1 MDIQRWETMLRQ
13 TADDANL
20 SGGERAALREHLKE
34 AALNE
39 QARGVLRHKAFE
51 IALDRSYAHPPQAVL
66 AWLED
71 VNKLLLPPTG
81 NAGEHFTEAFF
92 SPGEACVA
100 RIINALHGA
109 RNSADICVFT
119 ITDDRITSAI
129 IAAHK
134 RGIEVRVM
142 TDNEKAF
149 DEGSDVRQLARAGI
163 EVRVDTS
170 TNHMHHKFA
179 VFDRGLLLTGSYNW
193 TLSASRHN
201 QENMISS
208 NDAKLLRAFSQEF
221 ERLWKQFA
229 HSPLQG

>member
-1 MDIQRWETMLRQ
+1 MDIQKWEAMLRQ

-20 SGGERAALREHLKE
+20 SGGERAALREHLRE
-34 AALNE
+34 ASLNE

-51 IALDRSYAHPPQAVL
+51 IALERSYAHAPQAVL

-71 VNKLLLPPTG
+71 VNKLLLPPTS

-100 RIINALHGA
+100 RIINALNA
-109 RNSADICVFT
+109 CRNAADICVFT
-119 ITDDRITSAI
+119 ITDDRITTNI
-129 IAAHK
+129 LAAHR
-134 RGIEVRVM
+134 RGINVRVM

-149 DEGSDVRQLARAGI
+149 DEGSDVRQLARAGV

-170 TNHMHHKFA
+170 PNHMHHKFA
-179 VFDRGLLLTGSYNW
+179 IFDKGLLLTGSYNW
-193 TLSASRHN
+193 TLSASRNN

-208 NDAKLLRAFSQEF
+208 NDAKLLRAFAQEF

-229 HSPLQG
+229 QSALAT

>member
-1 MDIQRWETMLRQ
+1 MNIQEWENALRQ
-13 TADDANL
+13 TADDASL
-20 SGGERAALREHLKE
+20 SNGERIALREHLKE

-51 IALDRSYAHPPQAVL
+51 IALERIYAHPPQAVL

-81 NAGEHFTEAFF
+81 NACEHFTEAFF

-100 RIINALHGA
+100 RIIDALHGA

-129 IAAHK
+129 LGAHR
-134 RGIEVRVM
+134 RGIHVRVM

-149 DEGSDVRQLARAGI
+149 DEGSDVRQIARAGI

-170 TNHMHHKFA
+170 SNHMHHKFA
-179 VFDRGLLLTGSYNW
+179 IFDMSVLLTGSYNW
-193 TLSASRHN
+193 TLSASRNN
-201 QENMISS
+201 QENIIAS
-208 NDAKLLRAFSQEF
+208 NDAKLLRVFAQEF
-221 ERLWKQFA
+221 DRLWKQFA
-229 HSPLQG
+229 HSPLEG

>member
-1 MDIQRWETMLRQ
+1 MLRQ
-13 TADDANL
+13 TADDARL

-34 AALNE
+34 AALND
-39 QARGVLRHKAFE
+39 QARGVLRSKAFE
-51 IALDRSYAHPPQAVL
+51 IALEHSYAQPPQAVL
-66 AWLED
+66 AWLES

-81 NAGEHFTEAFF
+81 NEDEHFTEAFF

-142 TDNEKAF
+142 TDNEKAI

-179 VFDRGLLLTGSYNW
+179 IFDRGLLLTGSYNW

-201 QENMISS
+201 QENMIAS
-208 NDAKLLRAFSQEF
+208 NDAKLLRAYMGEF

-229 HSPLQG
+229 HCALQG

>member
-134 RGIEVRVM
+134 RGIAVRVM

-179 VFDRGLLLTGSYNW
+179 IFDRGLLLTGSYNW

-208 NDAKLLRAFSQEF
+208 NDAKLLREFSQEF